1 MGMRVIK
8 ITKNSSYYI
17 GTGLKKTNY
26 KIKYREKKSNENSKN
41 IETFCM
47 IRFSNL
53 YQSIHFIYNS
63 VFGDIILQKSYTFN
77 LKFYGII
84 IGLKNYLACYF
95 NGLVISKKTVLHFR
109 LFNNNSLISLLNIG
123 YKSSTKDNKI
133 YSSIKGILNDL
144 VYKSVHLNS
153 LNNYSKKILPGSN
166 TFY

>member
-1 MGMRVIK
+1 MIYIIYLLVDDRNLMRVIK
-8 ITKNSSYYI
+8 ITKNSSYYSKFNVKNRRHRI
-17 GTGLKKTNY
+17 KKTNY

-133 YSSIKGILNDL
+133 YSSIK
-144 VYKSVHLNS
+144 VYL
-153 LNNYSKKILPGSN
+153 KKL
-166 TFY
+166 